1 MRAFGLFVIVLVFL
15 CSPKASGAIIAE
27 QGVGQASY
35 SQQSTKDAS
44 REALQKA
51 KINALNRYSS
61 KFDISKS
68 AIYDRIRPVIEADI
82 DRFLTDYLLIEDSQD
97 NEFRFIR
104 VVINANI
111 DATAIEKELAKVSL
125 VNSELSQKKANITFI
140 FVAREAKA
148 VTKYLARETMQVLGE
163 SSIKGRRYAQ
173 TASARLTVGGST
185 LQKAD
190 EIIWNVSTVN
200 EIDTAMNNI
209 FTTSGYEVVDVVYL
223 YEASKGKLDSAK
235 FIKDYKSGDDISPET
250 KRSAMEGCKAAEL
263 DYIATGTLD
272 IGMNDTVSEGIER
285 VYVSV
290 TGKIL
295 SVNTKNHLIVASVGP
310 IQSAGLGPD
319 QRVAKL
325 NALKNAGEMVAREL
339 TSQLRMKGIQ

>member
-1 MRAFGLFVIVLVFL
+1 MRTFGLLIIVLLFICSPRAFG
-15 CSPKASGAIIAE
+15 AIIEE

-35 SQQSTKDAS
+35 TQQSTKDAR
-44 REALQKA
+44 REAVQKA
-51 KINALNRYSS
+51 KINALHKYSS

-68 AIYDRIRPVIEADI
+68 TIYDRIRPVIEADI
-82 DRFLTDYLLIEDSQD
+82 DSFLTDYLIIEDVQD
-97 NEFRFIR
+97 KDYKYFR
-104 VVINANI
+104 VIIEANI
-111 DATAIEKELAKVSL
+111 DATAIEKELAKVSSI
-125 VNSELSQKKANITFI
+125 NSELSQKKANITFV

-163 SSIKGRRYAQ
+163 SSIKGVRSAR
-173 TASARLTVGGST
+173 TASARLTVGGSN

-209 FTTSGYEVVDVVYL
+209 FTTSGYEVVDVVYV
-223 YEASKGKLDSAK
+223 YDASKGKLDSSK

-250 KRSAMEGCKAAEL
+250 RRSAMEGCRTAEL
-263 DYIATGTLD
+263 DYLATGTLD
-272 IGMNDTVSEGIER
+272 IGMNDNVADGIER

-290 TGKIL
+290 TGKIW
-295 SVNTKNHLIVASVGP
+295 SVNTKYPKIVASVGP

-339 TSQLRMKGIQ
+339 ISQLRMKGIQ